1 MIVMTANKPKS
12 YPFPNVKPLIHAT
25 TCLEL
30 LKFPP
35 ITRNVGKVPG
45 NLSPALLVYSD
56 TLLAFTLSHSP
67 HVLFVFVFSSRSVPP
82 FFHSC
87 CYNSLSHFCYFW
99 TSRSQ
104 AALPSLSSI
113 VGSLCLH
120 AGIVILNT
128 KRLLSVWWP
137 STSLNYW
144 NPEPTG
150 KPSYNILCAIIIL
163 QIIVLP
169 SSSI

>member
-99 TSRSQ
+99 TFRSQ
-104 AALPSLSSI
+104 AALPSLS
-113 VGSLCLH
+113 
-120 AGIVILNT
+120 
-128 KRLLSVWWP
+128 LSVRFACMQVLLFWIRNVCFRYDGLVPLWTIEIRNLLAGQVII
-137 STSLNYW
+137 S
-144 NPEPTG
+144 
-150 KPSYNILCAIIIL
+150 CAL
-163 QIIVLP
+163 
-169 SSSI
+169 